1 MKKFDQEILRV
12 LISKNYHNINANDI
26 KFDMI
31 YHDFGPDG
39 NLLIVSR
46 IHIPSAT
53 IDLLELKT
61 FTLQSEYDMM
71 IRDKKLSLASISVKT
86 S

>member
-31 YHDFGPDG
+31 YHDG

-71 IRDKKLSLASISVKT
+71 IRDKKLKELGI
-86 S
+86 